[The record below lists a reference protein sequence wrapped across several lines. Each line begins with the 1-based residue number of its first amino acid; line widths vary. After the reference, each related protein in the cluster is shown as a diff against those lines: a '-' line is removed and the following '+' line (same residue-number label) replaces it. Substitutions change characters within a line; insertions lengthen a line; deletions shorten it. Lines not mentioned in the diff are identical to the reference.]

1 MTHPI
6 VRFAFAFAF
15 TAWILWWLESHSMVV
30 TTTVDLSG
38 STTTVVD
45 LVADEVITPE
55 TSTPTPTPT
64 PTEVQND

>member
-6 VRFAFAFAF
+6 VRFAFLFFF

-45 LVADEVITPE
+45 LVYAQVEDEETPSPAPR
-55 TSTPTPTPT
+55 TAP
-64 PTEVQND
+64 